1 LPGETVVNRDFD
13 YVLRSSGA
21 QRIWLDRRLAE
32 TDLVSVLRN
41 PDALLQQP
49 GCEIIKD
56 QRKVKIG
63 RVSVMLDGREAI
75 IYVKRYNVFSWGYRI
90 RSLFLRSESM
100 AALNGAA
107 VLGRAK
113 IAAVRPLAAV
123 ESRRCGS
130 LEESFFVSE
139 EIEGAATI
147 DAYWKNQLAHIAG
160 HEGYRHRRNFLS
172 ALARLLGGLHRQRI
186 YHNDLKDANI
196 LVSAAQ
202 PGDEKFFLLDLE
214 GVRRCWYVSRRRR
227 VKNLVQLNRT
237 LGQLL
242 SRADKLFFLRAYL
255 QGPLVD
261 AGMRRRWVRRT
272 VSATER
278 ADQRS
283 FDKHARRTAG
293 SVI

>member
-1 LPGETVVNRDFD
+1 VVNSDFD
-13 YVLRSSGA
+13 YVLRRRGG
-21 QRIWLDRRLAE
+21 QRIWFDRRLAE
-32 TDLVSVLRN
+32 TDLVSVLRD
-41 PDALLQQP
+41 PDALLEQP

-56 QRKVKIG
+56 QRKIKIG
-63 RVSVMLDGREAI
+63 RISVMVDGRQAT
-75 IYVKRYNVFSWGYRI
+75 IYVKRYNAFSRRYRI

-100 AALNGAA
+100 AALKGAA
-107 VLGRAK
+107 ILGRAQ

-139 EIEGAATI
+139 EIEGGRTI
-147 DAYWKNQLAHIAG
+147 DAYWQNQLAHIPG
-160 HEGYRHRRNFLS
+160 DEGYRHRRNFLS
-172 ALARLLGGLHRQRI
+172 ALARLLSGLHRQRI

-196 LVSAAQ
+196 LVCATC

-214 GVRRCWYVSRRRR
+214 GVRRCWYLSGRRR

-242 SRADKLFFLRAYL
+242 SRADKLFFLHAYL
-255 QGPLVD
+255 ESARVNLKT
-261 AGMRRRWVRRT
+261 RRRWVGRI
-272 VSATER
+272 VSATAR

-283 FDKHARRTAG
+283 LHKLARRTTGPA
-293 SVI
+293 I